1 MGASAGPHTLQRQ
14 RQAACD
20 GNRGAKMNNNVTNER
35 GLLGQFSQSTYI
47 TLGDPY
53 IKKGTMLSRYK
64 KKQFLTMPAKK
75 GRTKDTMFGKAFPF
89 LADGDKYNDKT
100 SYLKTQ
106 PRETRK
112 KGFLSS
118 DAFRV
123 DEFSSTLRMNQYRWG
138 LGREAA
144 LNKMHLEANKK
155 RDEAKKKERASTAP
169 GSSREVA
176 KTKEL
181 GKIDKNLETPYFLY
195 DIGKGKCVTAFD
207 QKLSRENWYQ
217 TNRNADAPRNL
228 GDWLPSSYEI
238 GNEMVQQHDLAKPT
252 YASIPI
258 IRSTFYRVGNLKANS
273 GWASLPST
281 AH

>member
-1 MGASAGPHTLQRQ
+1 MGKSRFSLGSA
-14 RQAACD
+14 
-20 GNRGAKMNNNVTNER
+20 MNNGVSTER
-35 GLLGQFSQSTYI
+35 GLLGQFSTTSYV

-53 IKKGTMLSRYK
+53 AKKGFMLSRYK
-64 KKQFLTMPAKK
+64 KKQFQTNPARK
-75 GRTKDTMFGKAFPF
+75 GRTKETLFGRAFPF
-89 LADGDKYNDKT
+89 LADGDKYNDKN

-118 DAFRV
+118 DAFKA
-123 DEFSSTLRMNQYRWG
+123 DEFSNTLRTNQYRWQ

-144 LNKMHLEANKK
+144 FVKMHLEANK
-155 RDEAKKKERASTAP
+155 RREEARAQTAP
-169 GSSREVA
+169 AGASRVKKAE
-176 KTKEL
+176 EL
-181 GKIDKNLETPYFLY
+181 GKICPTLETPNFLF
-195 DIGKGKCVTAFD
+195 DIGKGQYVTPFD

-217 TNRNADAPRNL
+217 ANREKQAPRKL

-238 GNEMVQQHDLAKPT
+238 GNEMVQEYDLQKPT
-252 YASIPI
+252 YATIPI

-273 GWASLPST
+273 GWAALPGT

>member
-1 MGASAGPHTLQRQ
+1 
-14 RQAACD
+14 
-20 GNRGAKMNNNVTNER
+20 MNNNVTNER

-138 LGREAA
+138 LGREYA

-155 RDEAKKKERASTAP
+155 REQAQQEVFETLVNRA
-169 GSSREVA
+169 
-176 KTKEL
+176 
-181 GKIDKNLETPYFLY
+181 IDRKRKAAESKLLPF
-195 DIGKGKCVTAFD
+195 VTAVA
-207 QKLSRENWYQ
+207 S
-217 TNRNADAPRNL
+217 APWR
-228 GDWLPSSYEI
+228 
-238 GNEMVQQHDLAKPT
+238 A
-252 YASIPI
+252 
-258 IRSTFYRVGNLKANS
+258 
-273 GWASLPST
+273 WAS
-281 AH
+281 ARQQK